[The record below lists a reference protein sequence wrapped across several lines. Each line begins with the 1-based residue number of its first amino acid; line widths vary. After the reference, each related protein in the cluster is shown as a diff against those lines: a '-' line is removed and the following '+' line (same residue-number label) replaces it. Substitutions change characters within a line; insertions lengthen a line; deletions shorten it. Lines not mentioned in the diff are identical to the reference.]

1 MSLNKGFFWKC
12 CLEAMRFPMV
22 LISVAAVI
30 RDRNAMNLLGA
41 ILWKER
47 LGFACCGLGDVGIG
61 ILKDGG

>member
-1 MSLNKGFFWKC
+1 
-12 CLEAMRFPMV
+12 MV